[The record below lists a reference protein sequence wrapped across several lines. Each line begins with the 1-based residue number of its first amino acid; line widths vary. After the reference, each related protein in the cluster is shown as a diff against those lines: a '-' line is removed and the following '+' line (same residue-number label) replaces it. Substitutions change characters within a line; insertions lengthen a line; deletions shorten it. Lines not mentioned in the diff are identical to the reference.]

1 MSMHKKQTSE
11 GQDMKRP
18 RGTGSVFQ
26 QKGSSVY
33 WIKYY
38 RNGQPFRESSG
49 SEKIKDAEKLLR
61 TRIGEVAV
69 HTWVSPA
76 DRRVT
81 VDELY
86 SALLDDYRNNGLA
99 SLDGARQRWEREAKE
114 GAKPEPGRLKKFFGG
129 MRALMVTTDLLNRYV
144 TECREAGLSNATIN
158 RDMSALR
165 RAFNLALR
173 ADKIQKV
180 PSFPHLKEAAPR
192 SGFVE
197 EGDYQKLAACSQ
209 ELWLRALLA
218 TAYTFGFRKE
228 ELLSLEVS
236 QVDLAARTIRLN
248 PGETKSEE
256 GRTIAMTADVFTLLS
271 ACVSG
276 KQQNDFVF
284 TRPDGSRVL
293 DFRGRWDT
301 LITEAGCSGLL
312 FHDLRR
318 SAVRNMV
325 RRGIPEVVAMKIS
338 GHKTREV
345 FDRYNIVSESDLK
358 DAALKIEAGQREWAE
373 IGHSSGMKEERGQGE
388 EKPRRLN

>member
-1 MSMHKKQTSE
+1 
-11 GQDMKRP
+11 MKRP

-26 QKGSSVY
+26 QKGSAVY

-38 RNGQPFRESSG
+38 RGGKPFRESSG

-61 TRIGEVAV
+61 TRLGEVEGQ
-69 HTWVSPA
+69 TWISPA

-86 SALLDDYRNNGLA
+86 AAMLDDYRNNGLA
-99 SLDGARQRWEREAKE
+99 SLEGARQRWEREARAGE
-114 GAKPEPGRLKKFFGG
+114 KPESGRLKKFFGG
-129 MRALMVTTDLLNRYV
+129 MRALSVTTDLLNRYISQ
-144 TECREAGLSNATIN
+144 CREAGLSNATIN
-158 RDMSALR
+158 RDMAALR

-173 ADKIQKV
+173 ADKIQKL
-180 PSFPHLKEAAPR
+180 PAFPHLKEAAPR

-197 EGDYQKLAACSQ
+197 EGDYQKLAACTS
-209 ELWLRALLA
+209 ELWLRAMLA

-228 ELLSLEVS
+228 ELLSMKVS

-248 PGETKSEE
+248 PGETKSGE
-256 GRTIAMTADVFTLLS
+256 GRTVSMTADVFTLLS

-276 KQQNDFVF
+276 KGGSEFVF
-284 TRPDGSRVL
+284 TRAGGSPVL

-301 LITEAGCSGLL
+301 LTTDAGCAGLL

-345 FDRYNIVSESDLK
+345 FNRYNIVSESDLK
-358 DAALKIEAGQREWAE
+358 DAALKIEAGQRDWAE
-373 IGHSSGMKEERGQGE
+373 FGHSSGMKDAPRQDEA
-388 EKPRRLN
+388 KLRRLN

>member
-1 MSMHKKQTSE
+1 
-11 GQDMKRP
+11 MKRP
-18 RGTGSVFQ
+18 RGTGSIFQ
-26 QKGSSVY
+26 QKGSDVQ

-38 RNGQPFRESSG
+38 RGGKAVRESSG
-49 SEKIKDAEKLLR
+49 STKIKDAEKLLQR
-61 TRIGEVAV
+61 RIGEVAV

-86 SALLDDYRNNGLA
+86 AAMLDDYRNNGLA
-99 SLDGARQRWEREAKE
+99 SLEGARQRWEREAKE
-114 GAKPEPGRLKKFFGG
+114 GDKPEPGRLKKIFGG
-129 MRALMVTTDLLNRYV
+129 MKALAVTTDLLNRYV
-144 TECREAGLSNATIN
+144 AECRESGLSNATIN
-158 RDMSALR
+158 RDMAALR

-173 ADKIQKV
+173 ADKIQKI
-180 PSFPHLKEAAPR
+180 PAFPHLKEAAPR

-197 EGDYQKLAACSQ
+197 EGDYRKLAGCTK
-209 ELWLRALLA
+209 ELWLRAMLA

-228 ELLSLEVS
+228 ELLGLKVA

-248 PGETKSEE
+248 PGETKSGE
-256 GRTIAMTADVFTLLS
+256 GRAVTMTADVFTLLS

-276 KQQNDFVF
+276 KSASDFVF
-284 TRPDGSRVL
+284 TRESGAKVL

-301 LITEAGCSGLL
+301 LTTDAGCAGLL

-345 FDRYNIVSESDLK
+345 FNRYNIVSESDLK
-358 DAALKIEAGQREWAE
+358 DAARKIEAGKTVWAE
-373 IGHSSGMKEERGQGE
+373 FGHDSGMKQNA
-388 EKPRRLN
+388 EKGAAELSRLN

>member
-1 MSMHKKQTSE
+1 MSKHKIQTSE
-11 GQDMKRP
+11 GQEMKRP
-18 RGTGSVFQ
+18 RGTGSIFQ

-49 SEKIKDAEKLLR
+49 SEKIKDAEKLLGK
-61 TRIGEVAV
+61 RIAEVAV

-86 SALLDDYRNNGLA
+86 AALLDDYRNNGLA

-114 GAKPEPGRLKKFFGG
+114 GEKPEPGRLKKFFGG
-129 MRALMVTTDLLNRYV
+129 MRALMVTTDLLNRYIA
-144 TECREAGLSNATIN
+144 ECRKDGLSNATIN
-158 RDMSALR
+158 RDMAALR

-173 ADKIQKV
+173 ADKIQKI
-180 PSFPHLKEAAPR
+180 PSFPHLKESAPR
-192 SGFVE
+192 AGFVE
-197 EGDYQKLAACSQ
+197 EGDYQKLAACAR

-228 ELLSLEVS
+228 ELLSMKVP
-236 QVDLAARTIRLN
+236 QVDRAARTIRLN
-248 PGETKSEE
+248 PGETKSGE
-256 GRTIAMTADVFTLLS
+256 GRTVTMTAEVFALIS

-276 KQQNDFVF
+276 KQESDFVF

-293 DFRGRWDT
+293 DFRGRWDSLT
-301 LITEAGCSGLL
+301 SEAGCAGLL

-345 FDRYNIVSESDLK
+345 FDRYNITSESDLQ
-358 DAALKIEAGQREWAE
+358 DAALKIEAGQRDRAE
-373 IGHSSGMKEERGQGE
+373 FGHSSGMKEEQSQGE